1 MDPVLPLY
9 FPFLLNPLQALA
21 QENESKT
28 AVVFKKIKKKK
39 KVCVKFKSLIFLIG
53 YQPQITSKHFAPIE
67 VNGEK
72 SSVESVTKSIPI
84 SVNLQQKCCRYLNPL
99 QICPV

>member
-28 AVVFKKIKKKK
+28 AVVFKKMKKKK
-39 KVCVKFKSLIFLIG
+39 SVR
-53 YQPQITSKHFAPIE
+53 E
-67 VNGEK
+67 VQVFN
-72 SSVESVTKSIPI
+72 IPHWL
-84 SVNLQQKCCRYLNPL
+84 SASNNLK
-99 QICPV
+99 